1 MIAVAILFLLAGL
14 GLAYAAVELRSIAA
28 GLGAAG
34 ALFIAREAAWLAFA
48 IWRDRRD
55 IERLRRD

>member
-1 MIAVAILFLLAGL
+1 MILAALLFFLAGL
-14 GLAYAAVELRSIAA
+14 GLAVVAVELGSIAA

-34 ALFIAREAAWLAFA
+34 SLFIAREAAWLAFA

-55 IERLRRD
+55 IERSRRG